1 LRSEDRLTVLF
12 LKEPEPALL
21 LLLALAAGL
30 AALLALTAALTL
42 LAGLLLGLAVAA
54 VCAAGVTAGHCYTQ
68 EGDFC
73 WEVGSRINAGATLK
87 VTPGLGWL
95 VGQGTMTMT
104 TTTTPIRFLLL
115 DTETNGLP
123 RNRYAPP
130 STPNNWPAIL
140 QLSWATYI
148 LGPDGRTLTQESV
161 RDLGLALPTGE
172 AWNAEAAAI
181 HGISEAEAR
190 SGTSARE
197 GLLELQG
204 ALRSANVIVAHNL
217 AFDKPILRAAAHR
230 EGVRDFWPPVGS
242 VQEFCTME
250 GTRDLLCL
258 PPGHEKATR
267 WKAPR
272 LNELHTWLFGH
283 PYDISGATLHSSA
296 SDVQCLASCLT
307 ALLHRGLLPALRRA

>member
-1 LRSEDRLTVLF
+1 M
-12 LKEPEPALL
+12 P
-21 LLLALAAGL
+21 
-30 AALLALTAALTL
+30 
-42 LAGLLLGLAVAA
+42 
-54 VCAAGVTAGHCYTQ
+54 
-68 EGDFC
+68 
-73 WEVGSRINAGATLK
+73 
-87 VTPGLGWL
+87 
-95 VGQGTMTMT
+95 
-104 TTTTPIRFLLL
+104 PIRFLLL

-140 QLSWATYI
+140 QLSWATYL

-161 RDLGLALPTGE
+161 RDLGLALPADE
-172 AWNAEAAAI
+172 AWNPEAAAV
-181 HGISEAEAR
+181 HGISEVEAR
-190 SGTSARE
+190 SGTPACA
-197 GLLELQG
+197 GLQELQA
-204 ALRSANVIVAHNL
+204 ALREANVVVAHNL

-230 EGVRDFWPPVGS
+230 EGIRDFWPKGL
-242 VQEFCTME
+242 QEFCTME
-250 GTRDLLCL
+250 GTRDLLRL

-307 ALLHRGLLPALRRA
+307 ALLARGLLPSFRSS

>member
-1 LRSEDRLTVLF
+1 MTRF
-12 LKEPEPALL
+12 PG
-21 LLLALAAGL
+21 AA
-30 AALLALTAALTL
+30 T
-42 LAGLLLGLAVAA
+42 
-54 VCAAGVTAGHCYTQ
+54 
-68 EGDFC
+68 
-73 WEVGSRINAGATLK
+73 
-87 VTPGLGWL
+87 
-95 VGQGTMTMT
+95 
-104 TTTTPIRFLLL
+104 RFLLL

-140 QLSWATYI
+140 QLSWATYT

-161 RDLGLALPTGE
+161 RDLGLALPAEE
-172 AWNAEAAAI
+172 AWNPEAAAV

-190 SGTSARE
+190 SGTPVRD
-197 GLLELQG
+197 GLLELQA
-204 ALRSANVIVAHNL
+204 ALRTADVVVAHNL
-217 AFDKPILRAAAHR
+217 SFDKPILRGAAYR
-230 EGVRDFWPPVGS
+230 VGLRDFWPAKG

-250 GTRDLLCL
+250 GTRDLLRL
-258 PPGHEKATR
+258 PSSHEKATR

-307 ALLHRGLLPALRRA
+307 ALLARGLLPALSSSGATTSTSA